1 MLSFKKK
8 NVYII
13 AEAGVNHNGSF
24 RIAKKLVVSA
34 KKAGAN
40 AIKFQIFDSN
50 ELASKNAKKA
60 PYQIKNTKS
69 NTSQLSML
77 KKLELNKK
85 QFKELLLFS
94 KKVKIDFMASVF
106 DEKSLSFLTDK
117 LNQKIIKIPSGEI
130 TNFLLL
136 RKINLSKNQVI
147 LSTGMSNMKEIID
160 AINIIVKKNVYKF
173 INNRIKIINK
183 PLHKKIKKKL
193 FILHC
198 TTDYPVKDKYVNL
211 NCIEQLKKDLDL
223 VVGYSDHTKDYITS
237 VIAVAKNAEI
247 IEKHFTLDKKLEGP
261 DHIASLNPIEFK
273 NMVDLIRRT
282 KNILGSSKKIIQKCE
297 FKNRKVVRKS
307 LVAKN
312 YIRKNQIINLKD
324 ISAIRPANGVSP
336 IHLKKVIKRRAR
348 KNFKKGDLL
357 EL

>member
-8 NVYII
+8 SVYII
-13 AEAGVNHNGSF
+13 AEAGVNHNGNF
-24 RIAKKLVVSA
+24 KMAKRLVISA
-34 KKAGAN
+34 KKAGAD

-50 ELASKNAKKA
+50 ELASKDAKKA

-77 KKLELNKK
+77 KKLELDK
-85 QFKELLLFS
+85 KELKKLLSFT
-94 KKVKIDFMASVF
+94 KKNKIDFMASVF
-106 DEKSLSFLTDK
+106 DEKSLNFLTNE

-136 RKINLSKNQVI
+136 KKINLNKNKVI

-160 AINIIVKKNVYKF
+160 AANLIAKKNVYKF
-173 INNRIKIINK
+173 IGGKLKIINK
-183 PLHKKIKKKL
+183 TLHKKIKKKL

-198 TTDYPVKDKYVNL
+198 TTDYPVKDTYVNL

-223 VVGYSDHTKDYITS
+223 VVGYSDHTKDQITS
-237 VIAVAKNAEI
+237 VIAAAKNAEI
-247 IEKHFTLDKKLEGP
+247 IEKHFTLNKKLKGP
-261 DHIASLNPIEFK
+261 DHIASLNPPEFK
-273 NMVDLIRRT
+273 DMVDLIRRT

-297 FKNRKVVRKS
+297 FKNRRVVRKS

-312 YIRKNQIINLKD
+312 DIKKYQTIELKD
-324 ISAIRPANGVSP
+324 ITAIRPANGISP
-336 IHLKKVIKRRAR
+336 NLLDKVIKKKAR